1 MGCRKDGRQA
11 TVAWNPQY
19 SKHQTAGAREFRTK
33 TSNAK
38 ISLALFFPHNA
49 SLKKQTKF

>member
-1 MGCRKDGRQA
+1 MRCRQDGRQA
-11 TVAWNPQY
+11 TVGWNPQY
-19 SKHQTAGAREFRTK
+19 SEDQSAGAREFRMK

-49 SLKKQTKF
+49 TLN